1 MPWDSVPWFVGGQA
15 EHSPQVARLLAHAAF
30 GGKEG
35 IIGPTDCQVRELAVP
50 GPQVR
55 VLPGAAAIKNRA
67 AGAEYEMY
75 AGRLPTQDTVDI
87 APTGVGEVR
96 HDMIAAVVMNPYQPG
111 ENWPA
116 VADPKTGP
124 YIDTIVL
131 PDVGSTAETIAQAGY
146 DYSGIALARVRI
158 PASTG
163 TIDQSMITDLRR
175 LSNPR
180 QETITR
186 IKNLPDGAA
195 AEPMNS
201 AGYTVWPNAAY
212 WTVRVPDWA
221 VYAQIVG
228 IVSGTRLIDVRATG
242 GRWNGKLRA
251 QLGTIYTEETEVNLD
266 VIGGGGDS
274 QSAPSFMVSS
284 NEWIPNDH
292 RGTNRDL
299 SFQAQR
305 GYYDGASWQADW
317 GATTWLQVTFYEDPE
332 DAGLV

>member
-1 MPWDSVPWFVGGQA
+1 MPWFVGGGA

-35 IIGPTDCQVRELAVP
+35 IIGPADCQVKEMAVP

-55 VLPGAAAIKNRA
+55 VLPGAAAIRNRA

-116 VADPKTGP
+116 VADPKVGP
-124 YIDTIVL
+124 YIDTMVL
-131 PDVGSTAETIAQAGY
+131 PNVGSTAETIAQAGY

-180 QETITR
+180 MQTIQR
-186 IKNLPDGAA
+186 IINLPD
-195 AEPMNS
+195 S
-201 AGYTVWPNAAY
+201 APADVNGGLDWRVWPNAAN
-212 WTVRVPDWA
+212 WQVRIPEWA
-221 VYAQIVG
+221 TLCQIKG
-228 IVSGTRLIDVRATG
+228 TMSGSRLIDVGAAG
-242 GRWNGKLRA
+242 GQWVGQIRVQHGDL
-251 QLGTIYTEETEVNLD
+251 YTAPAEVNLD
-266 VIGGGGDS
+266 VIGGGGAT
-274 QSAPSFMVSS
+274 QSAPTFMCAGDLY
-284 NEWIPNDH
+284 IPADH
-292 RGTNRDL
+292 RGTTRDL
-299 SFQAQR
+299 SFQSWR
-305 GYYDGASWQADW
+305 RSNEGASLQADW
-317 GATTWLQVTFYEDPE
+317 GTTVVIEVTYYEEPDLQGW
-332 DAGLV
+332 AN